1 MTVLVFLGTLGLL
14 VAVHEWGHYR
24 MAVACGVKV
33 LTFSVGFGRPLLRW
47 RARRPFPGQS
57 TEFMIC
63 LIPLG
68 GYVKMLDENEEVVA
82 PGDVSMALNRQ
93 SLWRRA
99 AIVSAG
105 PLANLLL
112 AVVLYAA
119 TFWLGQYE
127 SKPLLASPALGS
139 VAESVGLRGGDL
151 VLRVGLSEATLH
163 EVESMEALRWWALQ
177 EDTLHEPLVLEVES
191 AQNHRIHTVS
201 LRAPASIAGNAQEL
215 SGLSVYGLGQLWSPA
230 VIGNVQEG
238 SAAQRA
244 GLQRGDVVL
253 HIDGHPMEDA
263 AMLRAWV
270 RAAGERGPVP
280 LQVWAIRRPHQGEL
294 MVEVTPERV
303 WDKDRYVGRI
313 GAYVGEPPARVW
325 VQAGF
330 IDGVSRAF
338 VRTSEVIGLTLDM
351 VGRMVVGSASLD
363 NLSGPLSMADDAGRS
378 ASIGL
383 SAYLSYLALISISL
397 GVLNLMPLPVLD
409 GGHLLYYL
417 YEALTGRPPAAQW
430 LDVLQRLG
438 LLMLV
443 ALMVFSL
450 FNDLVRL
457 GWLS

>member
-33 LTFSVGFGRPLLRW
+33 LTFSVGFGRPMLRW
-47 RARRPFPGQS
+47 RARHPFPGQN
-57 TEFMIC
+57 TEFLVC

-68 GYVKMLDENEEVVA
+68 GYVKMLDENDEFVT
-82 PGDVSMALNRQ
+82 PCDVSMALNRQ
-93 SLWRRA
+93 TLWRRA

-105 PLANLLL
+105 PVANLLL

-127 SKPLLASPALGS
+127 SKPLLASPATGS

-151 VLRVGLSEATLH
+151 VLRAGLSEATLH

-177 EDTLHEPLVLEVES
+177 RDTLHEPLVLEVES
-191 AQNHRIHTVS
+191 AQNHRIHAVS
-201 LRAPASIAGNAQEL
+201 LFAPASVAEGLQEL
-215 SGLSVYGLGQLWSPA
+215 PGLAVFGLGQLWSPA
-230 VIGNVQEG
+230 VVGNVQEG

-244 GLQRGDVVL
+244 GLLRGDVVL
-253 HIDGHPMEDA
+253 QINGQRIEDA

-270 RAAGERGPVP
+270 RASGEGGPAA
-280 LQVWAIRRPHQGEL
+280 LQVWEIRRPHHGEL
-294 MVEVTPERV
+294 LIEVTPERV

-330 IDGVSRAF
+330 IDGVSRAL

-363 NLSGPLSMADDAGRS
+363 NLSGPLSMADFAGRS
-378 ASIGL
+378 ASMGL
-383 SAYLSYLALISISL
+383 SAYMAYLALLSISL

-417 YEALTGRPPAAQW
+417 YEALVGRPPSAQW
-430 LDVLQRLG
+430 LDVLQRVG

-443 ALMVFSL
+443 ALMAFSL

>member
-33 LTFSVGFGRPLLRW
+33 LTFSLGFGRPMLRW
-47 RARRPFPGQS
+47 RARHPFPGQN
-57 TEFMIC
+57 TEFMVC

-68 GYVKMLDENEEVVA
+68 GYVKMLDENDEFVT
-82 PGDVSMALNRQ
+82 PCDVSMALNRQ
-93 SLWRRA
+93 TLWRRA

-105 PLANLLL
+105 PVANLLL

-127 SKPLLASPALGS
+127 SKPLLASPATGS

-151 VLRVGLSEATLH
+151 VLRAGLSEATLH

-177 EDTLHEPLVLEVES
+177 QDTLHEPLVLEVES
-191 AQNHRIHTVS
+191 AQNHRIRTVS
-201 LRAPASIAGNAQEL
+201 LLAPASVAESVQAL
-215 SGLSVYGLGQLWSPA
+215 PGLAVFGLGQLWSPA
-230 VIGNVQEG
+230 VVGNVQEG

-244 GLQRGDVVL
+244 GLLRGDVVL
-253 HIDGHPMEDA
+253 QINGQRIEDA

-270 RAAGERGPVP
+270 RASGEGGPAA
-280 LQVWAIRRPHQGEL
+280 LQVWEIRRPRHGEL
-294 MVEVTPERV
+294 LVEVTPERV

-330 IDGVSRAF
+330 IDGVSRAL

-363 NLSGPLSMADDAGRS
+363 NLSGPLSMADFAGRS
-378 ASIGL
+378 ASMGL
-383 SAYLSYLALISISL
+383 SAYMAYLALLSISL

-417 YEALTGRPPAAQW
+417 YEALVGRPPSAQW

-443 ALMVFSL
+443 ALMAFSL

>member
-1 MTVLVFLGTLGLL
+1 
-14 VAVHEWGHYR
+14 
-24 MAVACGVKV
+24 
-33 LTFSVGFGRPLLRW
+33 
-47 RARRPFPGQS
+47 
-57 TEFMIC
+57 
-63 LIPLG
+63 
-68 GYVKMLDENEEVVA
+68 
-82 PGDVSMALNRQ
+82 
-93 SLWRRA
+93 
-99 AIVSAG
+99 
-105 PLANLLL
+105 
-112 AVVLYAA
+112 
-119 TFWLGQYE
+119 
-127 SKPLLASPALGS
+127 
-139 VAESVGLRGGDL
+139 
-151 VLRVGLSEATLH
+151 
-163 EVESMEALRWWALQ
+163 
-177 EDTLHEPLVLEVES
+177 
-191 AQNHRIHTVS
+191 
-201 LRAPASIAGNAQEL
+201 
-215 SGLSVYGLGQLWSPA
+215 
-230 VIGNVQEG
+230 
-238 SAAQRA
+238 
-244 GLQRGDVVL
+244 L

-294 MVEVTPERV
+294 VVEVTPERV

-363 NLSGPLSMADDAGRS
+363 NLSGPLSMADYAGRS

-443 ALMVFSL
+443 ALMFFSL

>member
-33 LTFSVGFGRPLLRW
+33 LTFSLGFGRPMLRW
-47 RARRPFPGQS
+47 RARHPFPGQN
-57 TEFMIC
+57 TEFMVC

-68 GYVKMLDENEEVVA
+68 GYVKMLDENDEFVT
-82 PGDVSMALNRQ
+82 PCDVSMALNRQ
-93 SLWRRA
+93 TLWRRA

-105 PLANLLL
+105 PVANLLL

-127 SKPLLASPALGS
+127 SKPLLASPATGS

-151 VLRVGLSEATLH
+151 VLRAGLSEATLH

-177 EDTLHEPLVLEVES
+177 QDTLHEPLVLEVES
-191 AQNHRIHTVS
+191 AQNHRIRTVS
-201 LRAPASIAGNAQEL
+201 LLAPASVAESVQAL
-215 SGLSVYGLGQLWSPA
+215 PGLAVFGLGQLWSPA
-230 VIGNVQEG
+230 VVGNVQEG

-244 GLQRGDVVL
+244 GLLRGDVVL
-253 HIDGHPMEDA
+253 QINGQRIEDA

-270 RAAGERGPVP
+270 RASGEGGPAA
-280 LQVWAIRRPHQGEL
+280 LQVWEIRRPRHGEL
-294 MVEVTPERV
+294 LVEVTPERV

-330 IDGVSRAF
+330 IDGVSRAL

-363 NLSGPLSMADDAGRS
+363 NLSGPLSMADFAGRS
-378 ASIGL
+378 ASMGL
-383 SAYLSYLALISISL
+383 SAYMAYLALLSISL

-417 YEALTGRPPAAQW
+417 YEALVGRPPSAQW
-430 LDVLQRLG
+430 LDVLQRVG

-443 ALMVFSL
+443 ALMAFSL